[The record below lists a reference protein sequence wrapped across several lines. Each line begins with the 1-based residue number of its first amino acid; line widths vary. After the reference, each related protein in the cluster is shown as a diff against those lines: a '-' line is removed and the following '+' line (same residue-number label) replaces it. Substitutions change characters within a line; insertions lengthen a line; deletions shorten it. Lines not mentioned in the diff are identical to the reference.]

1 MRFLKAAMLYTVFTS
16 CAVQQNVGSF
26 FIDEHD
32 VYNVTHMIKE
42 TDSVT
47 NVWSSESFPLT
58 NFIVVA
64 DTIYWFE
71 LSMQGVMEHVDQLS
85 VDKVIEITDSTL
97 IIGDD
102 TKRTTYLTNKYKL

>member
-16 CAVQQNVGSF
+16 CAVQQ
-26 FIDEHD
+26 D
-32 VYNVTHMIKE
+32 VYNVTHMINE
-42 TDSVT
+42 TDSAV

-58 NFIVVA
+58 NFVVAA

-71 LSMQGVMEHVDQLS
+71 LSMQGIMEHVDQLS

-102 TKRTTYLTNKYKL
+102 TKRTTYLINKL

>member
-1 MRFLKAAMLYTVFTS
+1 MRLLKVAMLYAFITS
-16 CAVQQNVGSF
+16 CATQQ
-26 FIDEHD
+26 E
-32 VYNVTHMIKE
+32 VYNVTHMISE
-42 TDSVT
+42 TDSAV

-58 NFIVVA
+58 SFVVAA

-97 IIGDD
+97 IIGDN
-102 TKRTTYLTNKYKL
+102 TNRTTYLINKL

>member
-1 MRFLKAAMLYTVFTS
+1 MRLLKVAMLYAFITS
-16 CAVQQNVGSF
+16 CATHQ
-26 FIDEHD
+26 D
-32 VYNVTHMIKE
+32 VYNVTHMISE
-42 TDSVT
+42 TDSAV

-58 NFIVVA
+58 NFVVA
-64 DTIYWFE
+64 TDTIYWFE

-102 TKRTTYLTNKYKL
+102 TKRTTYLINKL

>member
-1 MRFLKAAMLYTVFTS
+1 MRFLKAVMLYAFTTS
-16 CAVQQNVGSF
+16 CATHQ
-26 FIDEHD
+26 D
-32 VYNVTHMIKE
+32 VYNVTHMINE
-42 TDSVT
+42 TDSAV

-58 NFIVVA
+58 NFVVA
-64 DTIYWFE
+64 TDTIYWFE

-102 TKRTTYLTNKYKL
+102 TKRTTYLINKL

>member
-1 MRFLKAAMLYTVFTS
+1 
-16 CAVQQNVGSF
+16 
-26 FIDEHD
+26 
-32 VYNVTHMIKE
+32 
-42 TDSVT
+42 
-47 NVWSSESFPLT
+47 
-58 NFIVVA
+58 VA

-71 LSMQGVMEHVDQLS
+71 LSMQGKMEHVDQLS